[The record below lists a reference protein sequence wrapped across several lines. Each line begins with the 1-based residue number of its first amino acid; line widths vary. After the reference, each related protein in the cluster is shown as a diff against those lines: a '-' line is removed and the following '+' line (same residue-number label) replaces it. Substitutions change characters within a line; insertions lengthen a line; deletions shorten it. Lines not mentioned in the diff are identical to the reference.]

1 MSERRITDASRRR
14 AAEEQERE
22 GCAIEYPRRR
32 RRLEGPPPITAEQR
46 RRAMAK
52 YARAIELD
60 PRFAKAYV
68 SRSHA
73 RRALGDRAGARDDA
87 AAADRLRPSDP
98 MTYLSIA
105 LPFDRSVQRRILRSG
120 IARAIPGSWEHFHLG
135 WYSAQTYWYEGRFE
149 AQVRALDGLIRR
161 FEKLGKRKLTA
172 GLHYHVGTALMALG
186 NYVVAERRMRRA
198 STAGGEATPLALAAM
213 IECRIYRDDLAGAQ
227 LVLDEVA
234 SGLDAEET
242 SLTRAYIQALDP
254 RAAPPNSNL
263 VSRLAR
269 DPGPGPTWPTFMSA
283 VILLRAGRADL
294 ARPRL
299 RAFVQRCENN
309 PREWGITRR
318 WEIAKAK
325 ELLKSKGVGRG
336 EPSPVHPPNA
346 RGRQPRRR
354 SPGR

>member
-87 AAADRLRPSDP
+87 AAAYRLRPSDP

-120 IARAIPGSWEHFHLG
+120 IARATPGSWEHFHLG

-172 GLHYHVGTALMALG
+172 GLHYHVGTALLALG
-186 NYVVAERRMRRA
+186 NYVWRRSYPARA
-198 STAGGEATPLALAAM
+198 
-213 IECRIYRDDLAGAQ
+213 RRDDRMPYLPRR
-227 LVLDEVA
+227 
-234 SGLDAEET
+234 SGRSPA
-242 SLTRAYIQALDP
+242 
-254 RAAPPNSNL
+254 
-263 VSRLAR
+263 
-269 DPGPGPTWPTFMSA
+269 GPGRGCERSRRGGNLPHPCVHS
-283 VILLRAGRADL
+283 G
-294 ARPRL
+294 AR
-299 RAFVQRCENN
+299 
-309 PREWGITRR
+309 
-318 WEIAKAK
+318 
-325 ELLKSKGVGRG
+325 S
-336 EPSPVHPPNA
+336 A
-346 RGRQPRRR
+346 RGSAQQQPRVPPR
-354 SPGR
+354 P